1 MFTVKW
7 IDSQGNER
15 LEQAKN
21 VSAEPFGSKG
31 AFDGPLGPL
40 SSTVRYER
48 DDGVTCSIGTGTVYV
63 MNNDGKTIDRYFLAG
78 VSEQPQ
84 AVAA

>member
-7 IDSQGNER
+7 IDSQGSER

-40 SSTVRYER
+40 SSIVHYER
-48 DDGVTCSIGTGTVYV
+48 DDV
-63 MNNDGKTIDRYFLAG
+63 MNAGGKTIDRYFLAG

>member
-48 DDGVTCSIGTGTVYV
+48 DGTVYV